1 MNKRLQLFFSTE
13 PFLDPKSKV
22 ELHRGIRLL
31 AVAQFMTSESWSK
44 PESAI
49 VDTGAPISLIPYK
62 IWKKCATKIIGEAE
76 LKGVIPKKECVMP
89 VKVAKIELRLIDPM
103 YATET
108 IETNAY
114 LAQNDNVPL
123 LIGFEKLLSEFEI
136 FFSYHNKNAFIE
148 EVLQVE
154 GDKIKIL

>member
-13 PFLDPKSKV
+13 PFFDPKSKL

-31 AVAQFMTSESWSK
+31 AVVQFMTSESWSK
-44 PESAI
+44 PESAVI
-49 VDTGAPISLIPYK
+49 DTGAPISLIPYK
-62 IWKKCATKIIGEAE
+62 IWKKCETRVIGEAE
-76 LKGVIPKKECVMP
+76 LKGVIPKNECVMP
-89 VKVAKIELRLIDPM
+89 VKVGKIELRLIDPM

-123 LIGFEKLLSEFEI
+123 LIGFEKLLSEFDI

-148 EVLQVE
+148 EVRQIE
-154 GDKIKIL
+154 GDKIKII

>member
-1 MNKRLQLFFSTE
+1 MNK
-13 PFLDPKSKV
+13 
-22 ELHRGIRLL
+22 
-31 AVAQFMTSESWSK
+31 
-44 PESAI
+44 
-49 VDTGAPISLIPYK
+49 
-62 IWKKCATKIIGEAE
+62 IWRKCETTVIGEAE

-89 VKVAKIELRLIDPM
+89 VKVAKIKLRLIDPE

-123 LIGFEKLLSEFEI
+123 LIGFEKLLSEFDI

-148 EVLQVE
+148 EVKEVK

>member
-1 MNKRLQLFFSTE
+1 MNKRIQLFFSTE
-13 PFLDPKSKV
+13 PFIDAKSRV
-22 ELHRGIRLL
+22 ELHGGIRLL

-62 IWKKCATKIIGEAE
+62 IWRKCINKVIGEAE
-76 LKGVIPKKECVMP
+76 LRGVIPKQECVMP

-123 LIGFEKLLSEFEI
+123 LIGFEKLLSEFDV
-136 FFSYHNKNAFIE
+136 FFSYYNKNAFIE
-148 EVLQVE
+148 EVSR
-154 GDKIKIL
+154 